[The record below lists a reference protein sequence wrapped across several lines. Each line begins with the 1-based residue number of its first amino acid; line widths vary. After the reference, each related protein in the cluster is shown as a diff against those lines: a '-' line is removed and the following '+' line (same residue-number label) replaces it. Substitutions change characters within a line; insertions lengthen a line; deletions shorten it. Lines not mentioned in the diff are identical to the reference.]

1 MLEVPFNKTKI
12 IATVG
17 PACNTREKLLELV
30 IAGVDV
36 FRLNFSHGSHDEHLC
51 VIQAIRSINAEF
63 NANVGIL
70 LDLQGPKIR
79 IDNVENNGVELKKG
93 SNLVITTEETIVG
106 NAEHVSCTYLSL
118 PRDVKNGD
126 SIFIDDGKIELLV
139 VKIEKNEVHTEV
151 INGGILKS
159 KKGMNLP
166 DTKISAPSV
175 TKKDFQDLLFG
186 LENNVEWVALSFVR
200 RADDIV
206 GVKEIIADKG
216 KQTRVIAKIERPE
229 AIKNIDSI
237 IEATDA
243 LMVAR
248 GDLGVEVKMEDVP
261 ILQKKMVEK
270 CNKEAKPVIIAT
282 QMMESMIT
290 DSRPTRAEASDVANS
305 VFDGADAVMLSGE
318 TAVGKHPVKV
328 IQSMVKIIQCV
339 EQADIIYNKY
349 HLPSVLREDFVN
361 CSLIATACRLA
372 QDTHAKAI
380 MSMTQSGYTAF
391 RIASHRPRAGIFI
404 FSGNKTLL
412 NTVSLIWGVRGFY
425 YDRFESTDSTFADT
439 EEILVNKKL
448 LTKGDVCIQTASMPI
463 HNKSKTNA
471 LKVSIVQ

>member
-1 MLEVPFNKTKI
+1 V
-12 IATVG
+12 
-17 PACNTREKLLELV
+17 
-30 IAGVDV
+30 
-36 FRLNFSHGSHDEHLC
+36 
-51 VIQAIRSINAEF
+51 
-63 NANVGIL
+63 
-70 LDLQGPKIR
+70 
-79 IDNVENNGVELKKG
+79 
-93 SNLVITTEETIVG
+93 
-106 NAEHVSCTYLSL
+106 
-118 PRDVKNGD
+118 VKNGD